1 MKRWPG
7 MVLLAMLLAVSSC
20 QSGASMS
27 ELDRLWGTLGKSAD
41 SADESRH
48 AEAWVA
54 YARQHSVRYEIELLN
69 LQTGQPLPIAELTA
83 ESTGFAVRL
92 RVKDRALTP
101 DWQPKSAANVQKLL
115 VE

>member
-1 MKRWPG
+1 MKRWSS

-27 ELDRLWGTLGKSAD
+27 ELERLWTALGTSAD

-48 AEAWVA
+48 AEAWVT
-54 YARQHSVRYEIELLN
+54 YARQHAIHYEIELLK
-69 LQTGQPLPIAELTA
+69 LQTGKPLPIAELTA

-101 DWQPKSAANVQKLL
+101 DWQPKNAANVQKLL

>member
-1 MKRWPG
+1 MNRWPS
-7 MVLLAMLLAVSSC
+7 MVLLAMLLTVSSC

-27 ELDRLWGTLGKSAD
+27 QLERLWTALGTSTD

-48 AEAWVA
+48 ADAWVA
-54 YARQHSVRYEIELLN
+54 YSRQHSVHYEIELLQ
-69 LQTGQPLPIAELTA
+69 LQTGQPLPIAELTP

-101 DWQPKSAANVQKLL
+101 DWQPKSASNVQKLL
-115 VE
+115 ME